1 MVKKQKYIY
10 EAKVLSIHDGDTISV
25 EIDLGFQMRFTDK
38 IRFYGVNA
46 PELKIRNENKKL
58 VSNPQ
63 GQITLQAIQ
72 SLIKVGDI
80 IIIETIKDNKEKY
93 GRYLA
98 NIYVTDKDKQI
109 FVNQYLLDNELA
121 VPMKY

>member
-63 GQITLQAIQ
+63 RQITLQAIQ

>member
-1 MVKKQKYIY
+1 MK
-10 EAKVLSIHDGDTISV
+10 
-25 EIDLGFQMRFTDK
+25 FTDK
-38 IRFYGVNA
+38 IRFYGINA
-46 PELKIRNENKKL
+46 PELKIRDNNKKL
-58 VSNPQ
+58 ISNPQ
-63 GQITLQAIQ
+63 GLATLEVVN

-98 NIYVTDKDKQI
+98 NIYVNKKDQQV
-109 FVNQYLLDNELA
+109 FVNQYLLDNKLA

>member
-121 VPMKY
+121 IPMKY